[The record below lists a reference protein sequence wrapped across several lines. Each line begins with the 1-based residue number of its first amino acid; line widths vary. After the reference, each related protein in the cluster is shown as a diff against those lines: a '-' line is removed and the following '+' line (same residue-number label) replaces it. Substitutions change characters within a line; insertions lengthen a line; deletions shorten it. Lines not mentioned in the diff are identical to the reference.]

1 MTKTTIIIFTI
12 LITVFFA
19 SCSNPITPVLDAND
33 SLKSAEPEESLAKD
47 LSDTKEPVL
56 DETPVVDE
64 TPAYDQTPAD
74 ENNKGPG
81 NNNGNDNGKHKGW
94 LK

>member
-1 MTKTTIIIFTI
+1 MMTKTTIIIFTI

-33 SLKSAEPEESLAKD
+33 SLKSAEPEESLTKD
-47 LSDTKEPVL
+47 LTDTKEPVL
-56 DETPVVDE
+56 DETPAD
-64 TPAYDQTPAD
+64 DKTPAD

-81 NNNGNDNGKHKGW
+81 NNNGNDKDNGKHKGW